1 MDHRPVYCDP
11 RTGQLKFANFA
22 NPNCRYWGTLEWDAN
37 NDQWV
42 LRRKSRKSG
51 KYDAVKSGRGCP
63 DQTSEA
69 QLILD
74 RMNRTRA
81 RR

>member
-1 MDHRPVYCDP
+1 MEHRPVYRDP

-22 NPNCRYWGTLEWDAN
+22 NPTTRYWGTLEWDPS

-42 LRRKSRKSG
+42 LRRRG
-51 KYDAVKSGRGCP
+51 RDGRYVAVRSGRGTP
-63 DQTSEA
+63 DSPSQA

-74 RMNRTRA
+74 RMNRR
-81 RR
+81 